1 MPNSFEN
8 RISYKFDYFKS
19 PDDLISKIM
28 NKTVVPYQV
37 EVQPGRLKGKNICW
51 MKCPYCYGASSEN
64 TDERLSPERYLE
76 ILKQMANGPN
86 GKVKKIIFAG
96 YATDPLNYEFIDD
109 LIITSKN
116 LKQITGIHTKLLKIS
131 DRLIDNLTN
140 ESSLPTSYLTVS
152 IDAGDSNS
160 YNKTHDIKG
169 KANVYQRVLNNL
181 KRINEKRN
189 ITSNLDI
196 ATNYLLTKVNSDYK
210 IVKQGIEDLMA
221 TGVDAIRF
229 SFPQL
234 PRGKDTYDD
243 TIMPNQS
250 EIDQIYNNLYQLI
263 DEYKNEKTKVVMLN
277 VDKDHSIKETRT
289 FPCFARFIYP
299 AISYDGYLSNCS
311 QSGAAH
317 FKNMS
322 LGNLAQLD
330 FWDCFYSYDTKNFW
344 KFLDMQH
351 DKMIMNDCRCDRK
364 EHTINKMFQNIN
376 KN

>member
-1 MPNSFEN
+1 
-8 RISYKFDYFKS
+8 
-19 PDDLISKIM
+19 M

-169 KANVYQRVLNNL
+169 KANVYQRVL
-181 KRINEKRN
+181 
-189 ITSNLDI
+189 
-196 ATNYLLTKVNSDYK
+196 K
-210 IVKQGIEDLMA
+210 IK
-221 TGVDAIRF
+221 
-229 SFPQL
+229 
-234 PRGKDTYDD
+234 
-243 TIMPNQS
+243 
-250 EIDQIYNNLYQLI
+250 
-263 DEYKNEKTKVVMLN
+263 KN
-277 VDKDHSIKETRT
+277 
-289 FPCFARFIYP
+289 
-299 AISYDGYLSNCS
+299 
-311 QSGAAH
+311 
-317 FKNMS
+317 
-322 LGNLAQLD
+322 
-330 FWDCFYSYDTKNFW
+330 
-344 KFLDMQH
+344 
-351 DKMIMNDCRCDRK
+351 
-364 EHTINKMFQNIN
+364 
-376 KN
+376 